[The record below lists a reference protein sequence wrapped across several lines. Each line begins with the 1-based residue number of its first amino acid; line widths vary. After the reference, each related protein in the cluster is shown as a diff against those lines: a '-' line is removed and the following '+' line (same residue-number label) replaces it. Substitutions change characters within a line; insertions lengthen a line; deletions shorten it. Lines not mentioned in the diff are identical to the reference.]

1 MVLVEAEKEELKK
14 KKEAKK
20 KNNQIPSSDNT
31 NAEDSPSADAL
42 AETNG
47 EANVDEH
54 NAGGVSMHSPD
65 KIQ

>member
-1 MVLVEAEKEELKK
+1 MILVEAKKGELKK
-14 KKEAKK
+14 KKEAEKK
-20 KNNQIPSSDNT
+20 KNQVPPSDNT
-31 NAEDSPSADAL
+31 NTEDSPSADAL